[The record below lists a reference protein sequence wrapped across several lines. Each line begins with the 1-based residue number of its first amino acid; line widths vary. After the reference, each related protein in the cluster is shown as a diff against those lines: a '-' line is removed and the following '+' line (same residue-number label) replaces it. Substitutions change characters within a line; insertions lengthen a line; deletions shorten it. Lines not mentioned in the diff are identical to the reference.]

1 MARSSRNQ
9 DSLERLDI
17 NSWKEGEVSS
27 FYAARV
33 PRSGLKI
40 AEDVVVAQNGT
51 LSDRG
56 SFLPLDVDPLP
67 YPLLGNLYV
76 YKEDD
81 DTENIICMLD
91 NGVNGVVYTLNGTA
105 WDPHA
110 EFTFDRTVNASFSQS
125 TSNVVVWNGV
135 NEYSY
140 FNILTGVVERFAEV
154 DDPITA
160 VSAVKSGLA
169 TTGFTIYYRF
179 SYRGNGGET
188 NLSPAYSNT
197 LGLLREN
204 WTSADYFTITRP
216 AATDPDAIDWALW
229 MVMVP
234 SGSGTPTASDYE
246 LIKDNIPVATTV
258 IVDNGKLQAD
268 TIRSAPEANTTAG
281 IIAKYG
287 TNIDGRLWAIQDHT
301 VYWGGDADYEMTFGG
316 ARGSGFYEIDQFGVQ
331 LPMAVQLGR
340 DNSGSTAI
348 NVLTK
353 GVAGQGTIY
362 DVYPNTITV
371 AGVQI
376 SGYEFKQ
383 REGNDGTN
391 APFSVIRANN
401 NMYYLSLQ
409 GFKSTGVA
417 PNIVGIQSTQII
429 SNAIRDKV
437 QLLTPSDLNE
447 TYSAYNDEK
456 IFWTVAYGSET
467 NNQIW
472 VHDILH
478 GGIWSRWNV
487 AADAIINWVRSG
499 SDSAKLYIVKDQQL
513 LYYEPNS
520 IAHKDAD
527 TIFTSIAESGNIGFK
542 EDNREWGYLLQVI
555 FVCLQPVGKVTF
567 EVTAHTKRGPLTKT
581 RTVDFGGVSNDIGWN
596 ALSPDGPLT
605 GSHNMKIHN
614 DIYGSFSFV
623 PPKDIVEVSFRFR
636 KLIQYFSWKITVE
649 DENSFNMLSQVVPE
663 FTVVG
668 MGPDMLTRTGTIR
681 V

>member
-1 MARSSRNQ
+1 MARNSRDQ
-9 DSLERLDI
+9 DSLQRLDI
-17 NSWKEGEVSS
+17 NSWKDGEVSS

-33 PRSGLKI
+33 PNSGLKV
-40 AEDVVVAQNGT
+40 AEDIVVAQNGT
-51 LSDRG
+51 RADRG
-56 SFLPLDVDPLP
+56 SFLPADVDPLP
-67 YPLLGNLYV
+67 FPLLGNLYV
-76 YKEDD
+76 YKQDD
-81 DTENIICMLD
+81 ETENIIGMLD
-91 NGVNGVVYTLNGTA
+91 NGVNGVVYTLNGTS
-105 WDPHA
+105 WDDHP
-110 EFTFDRTVNASFSQS
+110 EFTFDRTVNASFTQS
-125 TSNVVVWNGV
+125 TSNVVIWNDV
-135 NEYSY
+135 NAYSY
-140 FNILTGVVERFAEV
+140 FDIAAGVVKRFAAV
-154 DDPITA
+154 TDPAGALT
-160 VSAVKSGLA
+160 AVKSGLA

-197 LGLLREN
+197 LGLLRDN
-204 WTSADYFTITRP
+204 WTSSDYFTLTRP
-216 AATDPDAIDWALW
+216 AAPANAIDWALW

-234 SGSGTPTASDYE
+234 SGSGTPVASDYE
-246 LIKDNIPVATTV
+246 LIKEFIPVATTV

-268 TIRSAPEANTTAG
+268 TIRSAPDANTTAG

-287 TNIDGRLWAIQDHT
+287 NNIDGRIWAIHGHT
-301 VYWGGDADYEMTFGG
+301 VHWGGDTGYEQTFGG
-316 ARGSGFYEIDQFGVQ
+316 SRGSGFHEIDDLGVQ

-348 NVLTK
+348 NVLTS

-371 AGVQI
+371 AGTQI

-417 PNIVGIQSTQII
+417 PNIVGIQSTKII
-429 SNAIRDKV
+429 SNAIRNRV
-437 QLLTPSDLNE
+437 QLLTPDNLSE

-456 IFWTVAYGSET
+456 IFWTVAYGSEK

-478 GGIWSRWNV
+478 GGIWTRWNV
-487 AADAIINWVRSG
+487 AADAIINWVQSG

-520 IAHKDAD
+520 IVHKDGD
-527 TIFTSIAESGNIGFK
+527 EIFTSVTESGNIGFK
-542 EDNREWGYLLQVI
+542 EDNREWGYLLQVL
-555 FVCLQPVGKVTF
+555 FVCLEPVGKATF
-567 EVTAHTKRGPLTKT
+567 EVTAHTKRGPVTKT
-581 RTVDFGGVSNDIGWN
+581 RTIDFGGVSNGIGWN
-596 ALSPDGPLT
+596 AIDLSKKLVGT
-605 GSHNMKIHN
+605 HNQKVHN
-614 DIYGSFSFV
+614 EVYGSFGFV
-623 PPKDIVEVSFRFR
+623 PPKDVVEVSFRFR

-649 DENSFNMLSQVVPE
+649 DENSFVMLSQVVPE
-663 FTVVG
+663 FTQVG

>member
-1 MARSSRNQ
+1 MARNARNQ

-17 NSWKEGEVSS
+17 NSWKDGEVSS

-33 PRSGLKI
+33 PNSGLKV
-40 AEDVVVAQNGT
+40 AEDVVIAQNGT

-56 SFLPLDVDPLP
+56 SFLPVDVDPLP
-67 YPLLGNLYV
+67 FPLLGNLYV
-76 YKEDD
+76 YKEDN
-81 DTENIICMLD
+81 DTENLICMLD
-91 NGVNGVVYTLNGTA
+91 NGVNGIIYTLNGTT
-105 WDPHA
+105 WDDHP
-110 EFTFDRTVNASFSQS
+110 EYTFDRTVNASFSQS
-125 TSNVVVWNGV
+125 TSNVVIWNDV
-135 NEYSY
+135 NAYSY
-140 FNILTGVVERFAEV
+140 FDILTGTVKRFAAV
-154 DDPITA
+154 DDP
-160 VSAVKSGLA
+160 VSPLTAVKSGLA

-188 NLSPAYSNT
+188 NLSPSYSST

-216 AATDPDAIDWALW
+216 AAPDPDTVDWALW

-234 SGSGTPTASDYE
+234 SGSGTPVAADYE
-246 LIKDNIPVATTV
+246 LIKDNIPLATTV

-268 TIRSAPEANTTAG
+268 VIRSAPEANTTAG
-281 IIAKYG
+281 IIAKNG
-287 TNIDGRLWAIQDHT
+287 VNIDGRLWAIHDHT
-301 VYWGGDADYEMTFGG
+301 VYWGGDTDYEMTFGG
-316 ARGSGFYEIDQFGVQ
+316 ARGSGFHAIDQLGVQ
-331 LPMAVQLGR
+331 VPMAVQLGR

-348 NVLTK
+348 NVLTA

-371 AGVQI
+371 AGIQI

-417 PNIVGIQSTQII
+417 PNIVGIQSTKII
-429 SNAIRDKV
+429 SNAIRNRV
-437 QLLTPSDLNE
+437 QLLTQNDLSE

-456 IFWTVAYGSET
+456 IFWTVAYGTEKNS
-467 NNQIW
+467 QIW
-472 VHDILH
+472 CYDILH
-478 GGIWSRWNV
+478 GGIWTRFNV
-487 AADAIINWVRSG
+487 AADAIVNWVQSG

-527 TIFTSIAESGNIGFK
+527 EIFTSVAESGNIGFK

-555 FVCLQPVGKVTF
+555 FVCLQPIGKVTF
-567 EVTAHTKRGPLTKT
+567 EVTAHTKRGPVTKT

-596 ALSPDGPLT
+596 ALSLDNPLPGT
-605 GSHNMKIHN
+605 HNNKLHN
-614 DIYGSFSFV
+614 EVYGSLTFE

-636 KLIQYFSWKITVE
+636 KLIQYFSWKTTVE
-649 DENSFNMLSQVVPE
+649 DENSFSMLSQVVPE
-663 FTVVG
+663 FTQVG